1 MKQSTKQIKICSKN
15 KSKTRLIITKT
26 DFQDEVFPLELCST
40 ARQKAKLRNR
50 FTSNRQRDIKLSK
63 AQ

>member
-26 DFQDEVFPLELCST
+26 DFQDEVFPLELFST
-40 ARQKAKLRNR
+40 ARQKAKLRNG

-63 AQ
+63 A